1 MNTIGEIGE
10 QNQQDFLSL
19 MYLYVGKEMLETC
32 GREAERAIRRAVMLE
47 PVEGYRLI
55 KS

>member
-19 MYLYVGKEMLETC
+19 MYLYVGKEMLE
-32 GREAERAIRRAVMLE
+32 
-47 PVEGYRLI
+47 
-55 KS
+55 S